1 MEYGLVVL
9 WLATYLVLGALALP
23 LAAAIFRRFRD
34 AGAAFA
40 IPIALVTIAV
50 VGYLVGHLAF
60 GIPALVVG
68 LAVLSGLSLRFGDPD
83 RIEWRSYAEVAVVF
97 TLAFLFMISI
107 RAASPAIAPLPIA
120 AGEKFLDYGLLRT
133 LLRSTALP
141 PEDMWFA
148 GESVQYYYGG
158 QLLTALLTILTGTAP
173 RFAYNLALSG
183 FYASLVAAAYG
194 LAGTIAVDHGAPRH
208 LAAAISAFFVG
219 LAANLYTAIQVA
231 AWLLPSSVVAAFPG
245 VTPDSELL
253 TWTPSSFFYWDSSRI
268 IDGTI
273 NEFPLFAWL
282 NGDLHAHMIT
292 TPFTLL
298 VAALCYSY
306 WQTPDAETG
315 RRRAL
320 LLLTAPVA
328 GFLAIANTW
337 DFPVAG
343 GLVFLTIAFA
353 PADPATLLPTQIST
367 RFPERTGFG
376 EELRRDG
383 LSLLG
388 AATVIVVGGL
398 LVAPFWLSSASTRSI
413 GLLPP
418 RSDLGPLLIVHGG
431 FLLLCIPYLASR
443 TIGRLDDGDSSRA
456 IELFVAVAV
465 GAIGAWLAGFAAI
478 ALFGPILLVAWLL
491 LRSRTDVGFETVLLL
506 GGLGLALIVEFVYV
520 VEPQQQGT
528 GMERLNTVFKVYSQL
543 WVLWSPAAGVIA
555 ARLVADRAPHS
566 VRTLRSI
573 GADQWRSIGT
583 VIVAIAIVS
592 TGLYAGLAIPT
603 HLGSDPIGSDGATL
617 DGEAYLDARY
627 SEEAAAIAW
636 IDDREGQ
643 PTIVTAA
650 PGGYQWVPGDGE
662 GASAPASLTGV
673 PTVLGWFH
681 EAQYRGS
688 GPYEE
693 RLDDVTTIYEG
704 ERVHQSALLDRYD
717 VEYVYVG
724 PAERASYELSVDEHP
739 RLTPAFED
747 GDVVVYEYE
756 AT

>member
-23 LAAAIFRRFRD
+23 LSATIFRQFRG
-34 AGAAFA
+34 AGSAFA
-40 IPIALVTIAV
+40 IPVALVTIAV

-60 GIPALVVG
+60 GVPALIAGV
-68 LAVLSGLSLRFGDPD
+68 AVLGGSSLRFGDPD
-83 RIEWRSYAEVAVVF
+83 RTEWRSYAEVAVVF
-97 TLAFLFMISI
+97 TLAFSLMISI

-133 LLRSTALP
+133 ILRSAALP

-183 FYASLVAAAYG
+183 FYAALVTAAYG
-194 LAGTIAVDHGAPRH
+194 LTGAIAADHGAPRR
-208 LAAAISAFFVG
+208 LAAVIGAFFVG
-219 LAANLYTAIQVA
+219 LAGNLYTAVQVA
-231 AWLLPSSVVAAFPG
+231 AWLLPSSVVTAFG
-245 VTPDSELL
+245 VAPDSELL
-253 TWTPSSFFYWDSSRI
+253 AWTPSSFFYWDSSRI

-282 NGDLHAHMIT
+282 NGDLHAHMLT

-298 VAALCYSY
+298 IAALCYSY
-306 WQTPDAETG
+306 WQTPETDTG

-343 GLVFLTIAFA
+343 GLVFLTVAFA
-353 PADPATLLPTQIST
+353 PADPATLLPTRLATRFST
-367 RFPERTGFG
+367 RSGVR

-388 AATVIVVGGL
+388 AVFVLVVGGL
-398 LVAPFWLSSASTRSI
+398 SVAPFWLSSASTRGI
-413 GLLPP
+413 GFLPP

-431 FLLLCIPYLASR
+431 FLLLFVPYL
-443 TIGRLDDGDSSRA
+443 TGRIVDEFEDRSSSWA
-456 IELFVAVAV
+456 VATAAAVAV
-465 GAIGAWLAGFAAI
+465 GAIAAWTAGFAAL
-478 ALFGPILLVAWLL
+478 ALFGPILLAAWLC
-491 LRSRTDVGFETVLLL
+491 LRNRTDLGFETVLLL
-506 GGLGLALIVEFVYV
+506 GGLGLALVVEFVYV
-520 VEPQQQGT
+520 VEPQQRGT
-528 GMERLNTVFKVYSQL
+528 GLERLNTVFKVYSQL

-555 ARLVADRAPHS
+555 ARLAADRLPGSAS
-566 VRTLRSI
+566 AVRSI
-573 GADQWRSIGT
+573 DATRWRSIGT
-583 VIVAIAIVS
+583 VVVAIAVVF
-592 TGLYAGLAIPT
+592 TGLYAGLAIPAQV
-603 HLGSDPIGSDGATL
+603 GDDPIGSDGATL

-627 SEEAAAIAW
+627 AGETAAIAW
-636 IDDREGQ
+636 IDDRDGQ

-650 PGGYQWVPGDGE
+650 PGGYQWVPEDGE

-688 GPYEE
+688 EPYED
-693 RLDDVTTIYEG
+693 RLADVRTIYEG
-704 ERVHQSALLDRYD
+704 NVERQSALLDRYD

-724 PAERASYELSVDEHP
+724 PAERASYELSVEDHP

-747 GDVVVYEYE
+747 GDVIVYAYE